1 MHHFIS
7 HLLFLVEKQDV
18 LKNWVSD
25 LKTLAKAYDILFYKE
40 FTLDSWLALASA
52 SLHFWYLESEVL
64 KLAALMKA

>member
-7 HLLFLVEKQDV
+7 HLLLLVDKQDV
-18 LKNWVSD
+18 FKYPVSD

-52 SLHFWYLESEVL
+52 SLYFWLFESEVE
-64 KLAALMKA
+64 KFAALMKA